1 MIKPYLRDLIND
13 HKPTT
18 ESDNEENEEN
28 EENDSDADRAEWKI
42 QLVIQKSQIST
53 KNFEETCTIYLAS
66 EPEEIFMGSDP
77 AGKYWSPGRPEGT
90 SPLASP
96 GCPLKILFD
105 RPGEVPI

>member
-28 EENDSDADRAEWKI
+28 EENDSDVDRAEWKI

-77 AGKYWSPGRPEGT
+77 AGKYWSPGRPEGK